1 MNRSEQ
7 QQRHYGT
14 YWRNR
19 AIIIRHHKG
28 YKQKDIAEKYG
39 MKRQRVYQIVKKYYP
54 AFLANVAETHYNPR
68 STSFMDR
75 VRGKFK
81 WQKTGG

>member
-1 MNRSEQ
+1 MNKSEQ

-28 YKQKDIAEKYG
+28 YKQTDTAERYDIT
-39 MKRQRVYQIVKKYYP
+39 RQRVYQIVKKYYP
-54 AFLANVAETHYNPR
+54 AFLANIAKKADNPR
-68 STSFMDR
+68 STSFMD
-75 VRGKFK
+75 
-81 WQKTGG
+81 